1 MITVPGSMPKM
12 IFGFLCKCS
21 LFLRDKYCLAEQKY
35 QNNNQLP
42 AGACSVHS
50 ALLQSLPADH
60 SSARPGATL
69 GADQIQLAKF
79 TFLDIPVAHVC
90 QLGYRSLEMADT
102 ISPA

>member
-1 MITVPGSMPKM
+1 MMMVPGSMPKM

-42 AGACSVHS
+42 AGTYPVRS
-50 ALLQSLPADH
+50 ALLQPLPANY
-60 SSARPGATL
+60 SSTRPGTTM

-79 TFLDIPVAHVC
+79 TFLGFVVAHA
-90 QLGYRSLEMADT
+90 R
-102 ISPA
+102 